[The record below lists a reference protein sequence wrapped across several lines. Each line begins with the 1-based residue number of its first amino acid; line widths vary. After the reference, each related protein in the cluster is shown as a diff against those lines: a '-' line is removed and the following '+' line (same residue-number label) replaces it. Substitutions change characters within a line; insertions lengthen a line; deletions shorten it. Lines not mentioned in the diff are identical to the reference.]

1 MNNRD
6 IVYYEDTFQYQID
19 TNKLRVCSVFY
30 DHNGNIADFD
40 SHVHSYY
47 EIRYSLEGTYTLSIG
62 DHYYDVPPNSLVFI
76 SPLRVHSI
84 TQNKAPRLLQVQATQ
99 NFLSAAALPGNYGTL
114 EPAFSGGYLPV
125 TEQLQKLLQQL
136 IAHSPASTLD
146 HYDIT
151 LQNYSQDQIL
161 SIYGDLYKVIGTMLK
176 EGYLRFNNDPVFK
189 NAASQFSNFQKLVM
203 YILTH
208 PGQEMSLKEAASF
221 AGMSYYYFSKTF
233 HHLMG
238 MPYTDYV
245 NKARVNCAKNML
257 VQKDMSIKEIC
268 SELNIGSTSYFNQ
281 LFKKYTGISPSQYRD
296 DRTSQN

>member
-1 MNNRD
+1 MSNKEL
-6 IVYYEDTFQYQID
+6 VYFEDTFQYQID
-19 TNKLRVCSVFY
+19 TNVLGVCSVFY
-30 DHNGNIADFD
+30 DHNGNIMDFD

-62 DHYYDVPPNSLVFI
+62 DRCYDIPPNSLVFI
-76 SPLRVHSI
+76 PPLRVHSI

-99 NFLSAAALPGNYGTL
+99 SFLSAAALPGNYGALVPT
-114 EPAFSGGYLPV
+114 FSGGYLPV
-125 TEQLQKLLQQL
+125 AKQQQKLLQQL
-136 IAHSPASTLD
+136 IAHSPVSTLD
-146 HYDIT
+146 QYDIS

-161 SIYGDLYKVIGTMLK
+161 MIYGDLYNLIGTMLE
-176 EGYLRFNNDPVFK
+176 EGYLCFNNDPVFK
-189 NAASQFSNFQKLVM
+189 NAAVQFSDFQKLIM

-208 PGQEMSLKEAASF
+208 PDKEMSLKEAASF
-221 AGMSYYYFSKTF
+221 TGMSYYYFSKTF

-238 MPYTDYV
+238 MPYTDFV

-281 LFKKYTGISPSQYRD
+281 LFKKYTGISPSQYRND
-296 DRTSQN
+296 QTS